1 MWTLI
6 LEDRRRG
13 HCRSLQE
20 LGFNLICKTADKR
33 VFPSGLV
40 GRARSSQCGGPGL
53 PPPSENYIPCAAVED
68 VAQPSKYIFL
78 KKKKKQ
84 QNTDGEMEADSCA
97 VGSLSADLS
106 GP

>member
-6 LEDRRRG
+6 LEDCRRG

-33 VFPSGLV
+33 VFPGAV
-40 GRARSSQCGGPGL
+40 MGRTRSLQYGGPGL
-53 PPPSENYIPCAAVED
+53 PPRSENYILCVAVED

-78 KKKKKQ
+78 NKTK

-106 GP
+106 VP